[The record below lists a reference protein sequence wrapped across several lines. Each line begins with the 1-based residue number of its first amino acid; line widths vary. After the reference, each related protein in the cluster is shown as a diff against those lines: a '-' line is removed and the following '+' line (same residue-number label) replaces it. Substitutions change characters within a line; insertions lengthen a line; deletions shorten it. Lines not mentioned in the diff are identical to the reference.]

1 MLPKYDQYL
10 TEDSFLFPAFD
21 SNVMKKWSVRNFF
34 KRTLG
39 LILYN
44 LKLYY
49 IILYYNFIIYK

>member
-21 SNVMKKWSVRNFF
+21 SNVMKKWSVKNFF

-49 IILYYNFIIYK
+49 IILYYIIL

>member
-1 MLPKYDQYL
+1 MLPKYNQYL

-49 IILYYNFIIYK
+49 IIL

>member
-21 SNVMKKWSVRNFF
+21 SNVMKKWSVKNFF

-39 LILYN
+39 LILYT

-49 IILYYNFIIYK
+49 IILYYIMTL